1 MAFGQKVL
9 SRVKSALMFDPRSD
23 APVTRRVAFVIEPNT
38 KTEGKAPEAGA
49 AISGAAELIL
59 RVETAAQAIW
69 GAEAHVVSLGDTG
82 VPLSCGPSRVEVK
95 IEARARSEGEM
106 KHLISLLRE
115 EARVICDR
123 RRLIIT
129 EEQISERVVK
139 PGTPEPV
146 IETVTE
152 ETRIYS
158 V

>member
-106 KHLISLLRE
+106 KHLISSFE
-115 EARVICDR
+115 K
-123 RRLIIT
+123 
-129 EEQISERVVK
+129 K
-139 PGTPEPV
+139 PA
-146 IETVTE
+146 
-152 ETRIYS
+152 
-158 V
+158 

>member
-95 IEARARSEGEM
+95 I
-106 KHLISLLRE
+106 
-115 EARVICDR
+115 
-123 RRLIIT
+123 
-129 EEQISERVVK
+129 
-139 PGTPEPV
+139 
-146 IETVTE
+146 
-152 ETRIYS
+152 
-158 V
+158 

>member
-1 MAFGQKVL
+1 ML

-38 KTEGKAPEAGA
+38 ETQGKAPEAGA

-95 IEARARSEGEM
+95 IEACAR
-106 KHLISLLRE
+106 
-115 EARVICDR
+115 
-123 RRLIIT
+123 
-129 EEQISERVVK
+129 ERVVK
-139 PGTPEPV
+139 PGTPESV
-146 IETVTE
+146 TETVTE
-152 ETRIYS
+152 TTRVYG

>member
-38 KTEGKAPEAGA
+38 ETQGKAPEAGA
-49 AISGAAELIL
+49 ATSGAAELIL

-95 IEARARSEGEM
+95 IEACARSEGEM
-106 KHLISLLRE
+106 KLLISLLRE

-139 PGTPEPV
+139 PGTPESV
-146 IETVTE
+146 TETVTE
-152 ETRIYS
+152 TTRVYG

>member
-38 KTEGKAPEAGA
+38 ETEGKAPEAGA

-82 VPLSCGPSRVEVK
+82 VPLSCGPTRVEVK

-152 ETRIYS
+152 ETRVYG

>member
-38 KTEGKAPEAGA
+38 ETQGKAPEAGA

-69 GAEAHVVSLGDTG
+69 GAEAHVVSL
-82 VPLSCGPSRVEVK
+82 SCGPTRVEVK

-152 ETRIYS
+152 ETRVYG

>member
-1 MAFGQKVL
+1 M
-9 SRVKSALMFDPRSD
+9 
-23 APVTRRVAFVIEPNT
+23 
-38 KTEGKAPEAGA
+38 
-49 AISGAAELIL
+49 
-59 RVETAAQAIW
+59 
-69 GAEAHVVSLGDTG
+69 VSLGDTG

-152 ETRIYS
+152 ETRIYG